1 LSLPPN
7 QLTALVLAV
16 SFSAGLNVYLTV
28 AVLGGLARAG
38 MLALP
43 ASLHSL
49 SSWYVIVPCLALF
62 AIEFIADKVPIVDLV
77 WNALHTFVRVPIAA
91 LLAYGATTHL
101 SPEMQAI
108 ATLLGGAIALA
119 AHSGKIAAR
128 TAVSHSPEPISNI
141 ALSLGEDAFV
151 VFLTWFATRHPYAAS
166 VIVLVALLMVLSLIR
181 FVFRSVRALFR
192 GAEEA
197 VTGGSPQDG

>member
-1 LSLPPN
+1 MSLPPN

-28 AVLGGLARAG
+28 AVLGGLARVG

-62 AIEFIADKVPIVDLV
+62 AIEFVADKVPIVDLV

-91 LLAYGATTHL
+91 LLAYGATAQL